1 MGKGDGKGERD
12 GFVKT
17 LRREYSIWLKGLV
30 CLGRESLPDA
40 KSGCAAQARGI
51 LGRWVQCRS
60 PMAGVSI
67 TMACKPSLMWK
78 VWVSSHLG
86 QEVMSVT
93 AALQLETCC
102 YFLCK
107 MTKRMFIISYTAA
120 MLLHFYLSNSAWFLA
135 FLGIE
140 YIISPLLCLSP
151 FILGGWFRTIQ
162 SSRSEGASKIIQ
174 YNNEPSTTT
183 VTLNH

>member
-1 MGKGDGKGERD
+1 MPHLEKAACWVIIIGLEERRNGWRTGMGKGDGNGKGERD

-30 CLGRESLPDA
+30 CLGTESLPDA
-40 KSGCAAQARGI
+40 KSGCAAQARGV

-60 PMAGVSI
+60 PMAGESI

-86 QEVMSVT
+86 QEVVSVT
-93 AALQLETCC
+93 AALQLETRC

-107 MTKRMFIISYTAA
+107 MTKHMFIISYTAA
-120 MLLHFYLSNSAWFLA
+120 MLLHFYLSNSAWF
-135 FLGIE
+135 
-140 YIISPLLCLSP
+140 PCLSWDWIYYLP
-151 FILGGWFRTIQ
+151 LPLSLTFYTGGL
-162 SSRSEGASKIIQ
+162 
-174 YNNEPSTTT
+174 
-183 VTLNH
+183 V